1 MQHEAK
7 YVLVKEFSMCQMQNG
22 NLVKSY
28 IVKFAQNKFA
38 LTKEWC
44 ISFWLLAHESRDLS
58 QAETKII
65 VSTS

>member
-7 YVLVKEFSMCQMQNG
+7 YVLVKEFNMCQMQNG

-44 ISFWLLAHESRDLS
+44 ISFWMLADESSDLS
-58 QAETKII
+58 QEETKITL
-65 VSTS
+65 VNS

>member
-7 YVLVKEFSMCQMQNG
+7 YALVKEFSMCQMQNG

-44 ISFWLLAHESRDLS
+44 ISFWMLADESSDLS
-58 QAETKII
+58 QEETKITL
-65 VSTS
+65 VNS

>member
-44 ISFWLLAHESRDLS
+44 ISFWMLADESSDLS
-58 QAETKII
+58 QEETKITL
-65 VSTS
+65 VNS